1 MSLINDMLRDL
12 DKRRARSL
20 DRPDGVLHNLDL
32 GAGTGPTAARRR
44 ALYGLIALLAALVLS
59 GAAYLAWERLAPRA
73 SAGSPVASAPHPAPV
88 AAPKPKP
95 AAAPAVPVPA
105 SAPAPAQAPRE
116 ANAPPANVAAAVPP
130 ALPAASPSRGN
141 AASPVKQSTVRQR
154 ARAPTAEHHRAGT
167 RAGNGGDLHKRR
179 RPMTA
184 DQRSELAYQ
193 RGYRLLGRGDTSRGE
208 EQLRQALQADPHN
221 LRARELLAGVYI
233 RAGRLVEA
241 AGLLKQGVHLAPDH
255 TVFAKLYARVLLG
268 QGRAPGAV
276 EVLERHLGAAH
287 NDFDYLAMLAALYQ
301 RVGRQREAAQAYRQL
316 VKVRPNRG
324 DWWVGL
330 GISLEALGKPAA
342 ARQAYQRARAT
353 RALSPELE
361 KYAQARLI
369 TLKASHSPAD

>member
-20 DRPDGVLHNLDL
+20 ERPDGVLHNLDL
-32 GAGTGPTAARRR
+32 GAGMGPTAARRR
-44 ALYGLIALLAALVLS
+44 ALYGLIALLAAVVLG

-73 SAGSPVASAPHPAPV
+73 SAGSPVASASHPAPA

-95 AAAPAVPVPA
+95 AAAPVPA
-105 SAPAPAQAPRE
+105 SAPAPAPRE
-116 ANAPPANVAAAVPP
+116 AVVSPARVAAAVPP
-130 ALPAASPSRGN
+130 APSAAAPSHGD
-141 AASPVKQSTVRQR
+141 AASPVKHSTVRQR
-154 ARAPTAEHHRAGT
+154 ARAPTAEHHRAET
-167 RAGNGGDLHKRR
+167 RAGTGVDLHKRR

-208 EQLRQALQADPHN
+208 EQLRQALKADPRN
-221 LRARELLAGVYI
+221 LRARELLAGVYM

-268 QGRAPGAV
+268 QGRAPAAV
-276 EVLERHLGAAH
+276 EVLERHLGATH
-287 NDFDYLAMLAALYQ
+287 NDIDYLAMLAALYQ